1 MTLPY
6 RKSWPTFALVAACLG
21 MAGIV
26 WLEWILLEHTVGQD
40 ATPPAET
47 AEDATPKVE
56 EEIPDFRLP
65 PPGPD
70 AAFVSHPL
78 FIEGRQPVPEVEEPE
93 ESSAPLKP
101 PPSPPPAV
109 ELIGILDTP
118 ETQLVLVRNKQGH
131 ILRLHAGEIFDGWR
145 LDRIEADRVI
155 LSQNGRE
162 HALKLL
168 KPRRPV
174 RPSSRKATRPTKP
187 PLGNPFNPFLKTKK
201 KSS

>member
-6 RKSWPTFALVAACLG
+6 HKAWPTLALAVACFG

-26 WLEWILLEHTVGQD
+26 WLEWILLDHPTGQE
-40 ATPPAET
+40 ATPPAE
-47 AEDATPKVE
+47 ASEDATPKVE
-56 EEIPDFRLP
+56 KIPDFRLH

-78 FIEGRQPVPEVEEPE
+78 FIEGRQPIPEVEEPE
-93 ESSAPLKP
+93 EASTPPKP
-101 PPSPPPAV
+101 PPSPPPTV

-118 ETQLVLVRNKQGH
+118 ETHLVLVRDKQGH
-131 ILRLHAGEIFDGWR
+131 ILRLHPGEILDGWR
-145 LDRIEADRVI
+145 LDRIEADQVI

-162 HALKLL
+162 HTLKLL
-168 KPRRPV
+168 KPHRPL
-174 RPSSRKATRPTKP
+174 RPSSRKAVRPAKP
-187 PLGNPFNPFLKTKK
+187 PMGNPFNPFLKTKK